1 MSRLTLML
9 GLLLGAGWGGP
20 AAAQNHPELD
30 WQVVET
36 EHFRILYHQGL
47 EGAAARTAQ
56 IAEAAYDPITKLYG
70 YHPDDR
76 VRIVL
81 KDYDDYANGAAFF
94 YHDTIEIW
102 TTALDHDFDLRGT
115 SDWLRNVITHEFT
128 HIISLGT
135 ARKGSQRV
143 PALYLQYFGYQ
154 REENRPDILIGYPDA
169 IASYPIMSTVVPMWL
184 AEGAAQYMAEGA
196 HQDRWDANRD
206 MVLRAQV
213 LAGEQLPFDQMG
225 IFGKHGF
232 GNEYVYDHGYGLV
245 RYIAE
250 TYGEQKIAELYRAAS
265 AWRSLEID
273 GAFDKVLGKSVDEV
287 YDEWVASM
295 RVGYEAQVKGLG
307 ELNEGELVSDLGFS
321 NLRPQLS
328 PDGKKLAYLSTRKRQ
343 YGPHMLVVRDLETE
357 EDEVVAFP
365 VAASTVDWSADGQK
379 LLFSRID
386 RADKYG
392 SRQADIYEYDFT
404 VDEPGFLH
412 DMIWALPAM
421 VAATAPETP
430 RIKQLTHGLRALY
443 PTYSPDGEWIAF
455 VKNKGS
461 NNNLG
466 MMRADG
472 SDLRYLT
479 DFQDGT
485 QVYTPRF
492 SPDGKRLVFSIS
504 RQGQRDIA
512 MVDLV
517 GVAVQAGNRVTAA
530 EPKASVV
537 QEGLASEGTEVL
549 AAEKVSLL
557 GSSFKGVIATPG
569 TDRDPVWSADGKQVV
584 FSSDYSG
591 IFNVYAL
598 DLGTQTLRQ
607 ITNVIGGA
615 FNPTVGSTGEIFFA
629 SYTAKGFEIRH
640 LSGEGVSINVEGQ
653 RLPRWV
659 ERKNV
664 APAKSGWVLTAPEPL
679 ASSAP
684 APVLQKQAEPYGID
698 FLKTSLL
705 PRLSMDEGHFKP
717 GVYVSSSDVLN
728 RQNIFAG
735 AAIAPANGDRDLFAM
750 YEYRGFRPTFFLEVF
765 NQSRHSARG
774 DSTDARDLIVNGV
787 NFNLNQ
793 ISVGG
798 RGRLGRYGRLA
809 ASFTYDRYD
818 ASVESDAFRPR
829 RDGQVGFER
838 IEQKP
843 FGYTYLN
850 GFGLGLTYRM
860 DLIARRR
867 DREINPLGR
876 QIYFRYDRMFNYF
889 IEGFNE
895 SASFID
901 EQYLNLFY
909 NQVTLDWNEYIGLP
923 WNTRLGMRFYGG
935 WIDSDKVDD
944 KEQVNDFFDYHLGG
958 LNFMKGYTF
967 YSIEGRKAMMGTATL
982 RLPLLPR
989 IGKRFMHLYFDKVYG
1004 AVYGD
1009 IGKAWDGEISD
1020 PDEFYGR
1027 EGPLRSLGGQ
1037 LRFDMVSYY
1046 SLPTRVQMDWAY
1058 GVDEVEERSPWK
1070 FYFTVLFGYL

>member
-421 VAATAPETP
+421 VAVIAPETP

-443 PTYSPDGEWIAF
+443 PSYSPDGEWIAF